1 MIKRFFGASMLVG
14 ALVALGV
21 LPALAQPVE
30 FEVINI
36 KKAQLVFLRNAVLVD
51 ISGCFVLGEGSD
63 GIDPTTGENPALHFS
78 LGVGTQIISKNIQ
91 TASFKVITDGD
102 NNVVGYTTGLTFGSG
117 EDTPGGVR
125 VRLREVRKEQGIPNS
140 QDPCKRVGTFWR
152 FEIRGS
158 VSQASRQFRQTFQL
172 TIGDDTSGAIEV
184 QVAVRLRRA
193 ARGTSVVPRP
203 VQALEVFDLQGRRV
217 PLAPSPGELGYR
229 RSLPPGVY
237 LVVLTEL
244 SPDGQLHRRV
254 QKIVIRR

>member
-1 MIKRFFGASMLVG
+1 MSKRFFGASMLVG

-91 TASFKVITDGD
+91 TASFKVITDDD

-117 EDTPGGVR
+117 TPGGVR
-125 VRLREVRKEQGIPNS
+125 VRLREVQGIERPRS

>member
-14 ALVALGV
+14 VLVALGV

-30 FEVINI
+30 FGVINI

-51 ISGCFVLGEGSD
+51 ISGCFVLGENSN

-117 EDTPGGVR
+117 TPGGVR
-125 VRLREVRKEQGIPNS
+125 VRLREVQGIERPRS

>member
-51 ISGCFVLGEGSD
+51 ISGCFVLGEGSN

-91 TASFKVITDGD
+91 TASFKVITDDD

-117 EDTPGGVR
+117 RGHPG
-125 VRLREVRKEQGIPNS
+125 
-140 QDPCKRVGTFWR
+140 
-152 FEIRGS
+152 RG
-158 VSQASRQFRQTFQL
+158 A
-172 TIGDDTSGAIEV
+172 
-184 QVAVRLRRA
+184 RA
-193 ARGTSVVPRP
+193 AARS
-203 VQALEVFDLQGRRV
+203 A
-217 PLAPSPGELGYR
+217 GY
-229 RSLPPGVY
+229 
-237 LVVLTEL
+237 
-244 SPDGQLHRRV
+244 
-254 QKIVIRR
+254 

>member
-91 TASFKVITDGD
+91 TASFKVITDDD

-117 EDTPGGVR
+117 TPGGVR
-125 VRLREVRKEQGIPNS
+125 VRLREVQGIERPRS

>member
-1 MIKRFFGASMLVG
+1 MLVG

-91 TASFKVITDGD
+91 TASFKVITDDD

-117 EDTPGGVR
+117 TPGGVR
-125 VRLREVRKEQGIPNS
+125 VRLREVQGIERPRS

>member
-91 TASFKVITDGD
+91 TASFKVITDDD

-117 EDTPGGVR
+117 HPGRGAR
-125 VRLREVRKEQGIPNS
+125 AAARSAQRAGYAPDS

>member
-21 LPALAQPVE
+21 LPALAQP

-51 ISGCFVLGEGSD
+51 ISGCFVLGEGSN

-91 TASFKVITDGD
+91 TASFKVITDD
-102 NNVVGYTTGLTFGSG
+102 ANNIVGYTTGLTFGSPG
-117 EDTPGGVR
+117 DTPGGVR
-125 VRLREVRKEQGIPNS
+125 VRLREVQGIERPRS

>member
-51 ISGCFVLGEGSD
+51 ISGCFVLGENSN

-91 TASFKVITDGD
+91 TASFKVITDDD
-102 NNVVGYTTGLTFGSG
+102 NNVVGYTTGLTFGSPG
-117 EDTPGGVR
+117 DTPGGVR
-125 VRLREVRKEQGIPNS
+125 VRLREVQGIERPRS

>member
-1 MIKRFFGASMLVG
+1 MVKRLFGASMLVG

-21 LPALAQPVE
+21 LPALAQPVKFAE
-30 FEVINI
+30 INI
-36 KKAQLVFLRNAVLVD
+36 KKAQLVFLRNVVLVD
-51 ISGCFVLGEGSD
+51 ISGCFVLGEGSN
-63 GIDPTTGENPALHFS
+63 GIDPTTGENPGLRFVLAGQDFTL
-78 LGVGTQIISKNIQ
+78 TKNIQ
-91 TASFKVITDGD
+91 TASFKVITDD
-102 NNVVGYTTGLTFGSG
+102 NNNVVGYTTGLTFGSEG
-117 EDTPGGVR
+117 DTQGGVR
-125 VRLREVRKEQGIPNS
+125 VRLREVRGAGRSKSP
-140 QDPCKRVGTFWR
+140 DPCKQVGTFWR

-158 VSQASRQFRQTFQL
+158 VSHASRQFRQTFQL
-172 TIGDDTSGAIEV
+172 TIGDDTSGEIEV

-217 PLAPSPGELGYR
+217 PLAPSPDELGYR
-229 RSLPPGVY
+229 RSLSPGVY

>member
-51 ISGCFVLGEGSD
+51 ISGCFVLGENSN

-117 EDTPGGVR
+117 TPGGVR
-125 VRLREVRKEQGIPNS
+125 VRLREVQGIERPRS